1 MNIPMVLYLILGIIG
16 LLIALIALSIS
27 VAKNAFNRK
36 VSLEVNELF
45 KKSKQGTDIVTEEA
59 IKGLPEPVQ
68 RYLRYTNNIG
78 KKKIKTVR
86 LKQKGFMRTKEG
98 GNWLPFEAEEFFST
112 DPPAFIWNST
122 MRPLPFLQIKG
133 RDKYVDG
140 KGNMYIKLL
149 PVTQIA
155 DATGPE
161 MDQGAFLRYLNEMMW
176 FPTAYLSKYIVWEAI
191 DNNSAKATM
200 SYKGVSVAAVVY
212 FNEKGEL
219 INFVADRY
227 MDVGGKFKLEKWST
241 PIKGYGELNGIRIP
255 VKGEGVWNLDTGDF
269 SYIAL
274 EVTNIEYID

>member
-1 MNIPMVLYLILGIIG
+1 MKFLKALYIILGIMG
-16 LLIALIALSIS
+16 LIIVLAALLVS
-27 VAKNAFNRK
+27 VSKNAFNRK
-36 VSLEVNELF
+36 VALEVNALF
-45 KKSKQGTDIVTEEA
+45 EKSKQGAETVTEED
-59 IKGLPEPVQ
+59 IKRLPEPVQ

-78 KKKIKTVR
+78 KKKIKIVR
-86 LKQKGFMRTKEG
+86 LKQKGFMRTKED
-98 GNWLPFEAEEFFST
+98 GNWLPFEAEEYFST
-112 DPPAFIWNST
+112 EPPAFIWNAT

-161 MDQGAFLRYLNEMMW
+161 MDQGAFMRYLNEMMW
-176 FPTAYLSKYIVWEAI
+176 FPTAYLSKDIVWEAI

-200 SYKGVSVAAVVY
+200 SYKGVTVSAVVY

-241 PIKGYGELNGIRIP
+241 PIKEYRELNGIRIP
-255 VKGEGVWNLDTGDF
+255 AKGEGVWNLDTGDF
-269 SYIAL
+269 SYIDL
-274 EVTNIEYID
+274 EVTDIEYMY

>member
-1 MNIPMVLYLILGIIG
+1 MKILKVLYIILGIIG
-16 LLIALIALSIS
+16 LITVLAALSIS
-27 VAKNAFNRK
+27 VSKNAFNRK
-36 VSLEVNELF
+36 VALEVNELF
-45 KKSKQGTDIVTEEA
+45 EKSKQGDGTVTEED

-68 RYLRYTNNIG
+68 SYLRYTNNVG

-98 GNWLPFEAEEFFST
+98 GNWLPFEAEEYFST
-112 DPPAFIWNST
+112 EPPAFIWNAT

-161 MDQGAFLRYLNEMMW
+161 MDQGTLLRYLNEIMW

-200 SYKGVSVAAVVY
+200 SYKGVTASAVVY
-212 FNEKGEL
+212 FNEKGEF

-227 MDVGGKFKLEKWST
+227 MDAV
-241 PIKGYGELNGIRIP
+241 
-255 VKGEGVWNLDTGDF
+255 NLK
-269 SYIAL
+269 
-274 EVTNIEYID
+274 